1 MNPLSIRRP
10 ESTDLAELDAFFE
23 RMIPLSYAE
32 NDIIGFDEDMAIE
45 IGVKKAKVRG
55 DLASDGQDYHFL
67 LAERDGRIVGTIA
80 FGPTNDLLNK
90 TTDGRTRELKEIGCL
105 LILREYQ
112 GHGIAMQLVRAIL
125 HALAAQG
132 HTRCCLDCGYKKA
145 QQMWLRKLGAPHY
158 CLENYWE
165 NGIDHFA
172 WDFSLAEMLTRLT

>member
-1 MNPLSIRRP
+1 MYSLIIRRP
-10 ESTDLAELDAFFE
+10 QLTDLPELDVFFE

-32 NDIIGFDEDMAIE
+32 NGIVGFDEDMAIE
-45 IGVKKAKVRG
+45 IGVKKAKIRG

-67 LAERDGRIVGTIA
+67 LAECEGCIVGTIA
-80 FGPTNDLLNK
+80 FGPTNELLNK
-90 TTDGRTRELKEIGCL
+90 TSGGRTRELKEIGCL

-112 GHGIAMQLVRAIL
+112 GQGIGMQLVCAIL

-132 HTRCCLDCGYKKA
+132 HARCCLDCGYKKA
-145 QQMWLRKLGAPHY
+145 QQMWLRKLGSPHY